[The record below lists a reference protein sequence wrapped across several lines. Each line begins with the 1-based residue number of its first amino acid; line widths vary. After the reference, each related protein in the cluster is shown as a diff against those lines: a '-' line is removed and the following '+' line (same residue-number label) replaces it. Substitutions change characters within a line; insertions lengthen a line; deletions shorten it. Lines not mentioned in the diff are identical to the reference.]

1 MEKQGISF
9 MEFLFGSGLTGTI
22 IVVILIFLGI
32 AAIYFFTE
40 KFLKLNKENRVD
52 PYLIKNINDLLS
64 ETRVQAAIDFCRRDN
79 SPEARSIEK
88 GLFRLGRP
96 ISEIS
101 NAMQTQAQIEVNQ
114 AEKHINYLSTISG
127 AAPILGIFG
136 SVIAFGSIFSGL
148 STAVNTETQQVLAAH
163 FYKALSPAV
172 VGLFVGFIAYIFH
185 NFLVSK
191 VDYMLMKIQYHT
203 NEFLDIINK
212 PA

>member
-9 MEFLFGSGLTGTI
+9 LEFLFGNGLTATI
-22 IVVILIFLGI
+22 IVIILFILGI
-32 AAIYFFTE
+32 TALYFFTE
-40 KFLKLNKENRVD
+40 KNLKLSRENRVD

-96 ISEIS
+96 VSEIS

-136 SVIAFGSIFSGL
+136 SVITFASIFSGL
-148 STAVNTETQQVLAAH
+148 STSANTETQQVLAAH
-163 FYKALSPAV
+163 FYKALSPATI
-172 VGLFVGFIAYIFH
+172 GLFVGFLAYIFN